1 MLESLIIGVAVLLV
15 AVGLYEYRMARAWE
29 LENARPSNITV
40 Y

>member
-1 MLESLIIGVAVLLV
+1 MLESLIIGLAVLLV

-29 LENARPSNITV
+29 RENARPSNITV